1 MSCMELRNVS
11 YTYPGE
17 KMPVINNLTLQVE
30 RGTCLAVRG
39 DNGSGKTT
47 LFRLLNGLA
56 FPDTGRYIFE
66 GTVIT
71 EKYLKNSRASKA
83 FHKKIGYLFQN
94 PDVML
99 FNGTVYDEIAF
110 GPRQMGLPDD
120 EADRRTRDCLQL
132 FRIGHLAEKA
142 PYHLSGGQ
150 KKRVALAAVM
160 ALNPD
165 VLILDEPM
173 AGLDAGSRAFLY
185 DFLSQLKKAGKT
197 LIMATHDEQLVRD
210 LADQVLVLE
219 MPALEMPETEDE

>member
-94 PDVML
+94 P
-99 FNGTVYDEIAF
+99 A
-110 GPRQMGLPDD
+110 RQMGLPDD

-173 AGLDAGSRAFLY
+173 AGLDAGSRAFLQ
-185 DFLSQLKKAGKT
+185 DFLLQLKKAGKT
-197 LIMATHDEQLVRD
+197 LIMATHDEQLIRD

-219 MPALEMPETEDE
+219 MPVMEMPETEDE

>member
-71 EKYLKNSRASKA
+71 EKYLKNNRASKA

-110 GPRQMGLPDD
+110 GPRQMGLDD
-120 EADRRTRDCLQL
+120 QEVDKRVMDCMELFEISSLAD
-132 FRIGHLAEKA
+132 KA

-150 KKRVALAAVM
+150 KKKVALASVM

-165 VLILDEPM
+165 VLVLDEPF
-173 AGLDAGSRAFLY
+173 AGFDSKSREWLMEFLT
-185 DFLSQLKKAGKT
+185 DLKSYGKT
-197 LIMATHDEQLVRD
+197 IIMSTHVEKIEEG
-210 LADQVLVLE
+210 LADKVIILE
-219 MPALEMPETEDE
+219 SLYN